1 MQSIGKDLQ
10 KAINTTIVSQNDTI
24 EVSKKDEVYLK
35 ISCEA
40 GIAQELCDYFTFI
53 VRGYT
58 FMPAYRMK
66 IWDGK
71 IRLFNIHNRVL
82 YGGLLEYVFK
92 FAKNRNYKVVPD
104 GDWWKPRRIEKN
116 ESFITDLNLPFEPR
130 DYQLDGFYH
139 ALSYK
144 KSLLLSPTASG
155 KSLIIYLIVRA
166 LNVKTL
172 IIVPTTSLVSQLY
185 ADFQEYGWD
194 SSKFCH
200 QVYAGQDKVS
210 DKKVVISTWQSIYKL
225 GRKLFE
231 PYKLVIGDEA
241 HGFKSKS
248 LTSIMTKCVNAEYRI
263 GTTGTLDGTQ
273 THKLVLEGLFGKI
286 YKVTT
291 TAKLIDRK
299 QLASFRIDI
308 IVLKYPDDV
317 CHQFRKIKY
326 ADELEFIVGH
336 EKRNKYIRNLVLSL
350 DGNTLLL
357 FRLVKKHGRILYD
370 MIKEETDVK
379 NRQTFFVYGGTET
392 EVREQIRAIA
402 EKERDAII
410 VASYGVYST
419 GINIRNLHNIVFAS
433 PSKSRIRNLQ
443 SIGRGLRLSDNN
455 QETVLYD
462 ITDDLR
468 WKNRKNYAYRHHE
481 DRMKIYDEERF
492 PYKIYNIPLKA

>member
-1 MQSIGKDLQ
+1 MQSIGNDSQ
-10 KAINTTIVSQNDTI
+10 KVI
-24 EVSKKDEVYLK
+24 EVIEVTKKDEVFLK

-40 GIAQELCDYFTFI
+40 GVAQEICDYFTFT
-53 VRGYT
+53 VPGHT

-71 IRLFNIHNRVL
+71 IRLFNIHNRLL
-82 YGGLLEYVFK
+82 YGGLLEYVFI
-92 FAKNRNYKVVPD
+92 FAEPRNYRVAPIGFD
-104 GDWWKPRRIEKN
+104 WKPRKIAKN
-116 ESFITDLNLPFEPR
+116 QAFLDDLKLPFEPR
-130 DYQLDGFYH
+130 DYQLDGFHH

-144 KSLLLSPTASG
+144 KSLLVSPTASG

-185 ADFQEYGWD
+185 SDFQEYGWD
-194 SSKFCH
+194 SAKYCH

-210 DKKVVISTWQSIYKL
+210 DKLVVISTWQSIYKL
-225 GRKLFE
+225 NKKTFE
-231 PYKLVIGDEA
+231 PYRLVIGDEA

-248 LTSIMTKCVNAEYRI
+248 LTTLMTKCVNAEYRI

-273 THKLVLEGLFGKI
+273 THKLVLEGLFGKV

-291 TAKLIDRK
+291 TKKLMDRK
-299 QLASFRIDI
+299 ELSSLNVEI
-308 IVLKYPDDV
+308 ILLKYPDV
-317 CHQFRKIKY
+317 ICEQFKQIKY
-326 ADELEFIVGH
+326 ADEIEFLVGH

-350 DGNTLLL
+350 EGNTLLL

-370 MIKEETDVK
+370 MIKEKTDDDRK
-379 NRQTFFVYGGTET
+379 TFFVFGGTET

-402 EKERDAII
+402 ETERDAII
-410 VASYGVYST
+410 VASYGVFST

-443 SIGRGLRLSDNN
+443 SIGRGLRLSD
-455 QETVLYD
+455 TTDKTTLYD
-462 ITDDLR
+462 IADDLR

-481 DRMKIYDEERF
+481 DRLKIYDEEKF
-492 PYKIYNIPLKA
+492 PYKIHNITLKV

>member
-1 MQSIGKDLQ
+1 MQSIG
-10 KAINTTIVSQNDTI
+10 NVSQKVIDTI
-24 EVSKKDEVYLK
+24 EVSKKDEVFLK
-35 ISCEA
+35 ITCEA
-40 GIAQELCDYFTFI
+40 SVAQELCDFFTFT
-53 VRGYT
+53 VPGHT

-71 IRLFNIHNRVL
+71 IRLFNIHNRLL
-82 YGGLLEYVFK
+82 YSGLLEYVFI
-92 FAKNRNYKVVPD
+92 FAEKRNYEVKPD
-104 GDWWKPRRIEKN
+104 GDWWKPRKIEKN
-116 ESFITDLNLPFEPR
+116 EEFLNNLKLPFEPR
-130 DYQLDGFYH
+130 DYQLDGFHH

-144 KSLLLSPTASG
+144 KTLLVSPTASG

-185 ADFQEYGWD
+185 SDFQEYGWD
-194 SSKFCH
+194 SAKYCH

-210 DKKVVISTWQSIYKL
+210 DKLVVISTWQSIYKL
-225 GRKLFE
+225 GKKTFE

-248 LTSIMTKCVNAEYRI
+248 LTTLMTKCVNAEYRI

-273 THKLVLEGLFGKI
+273 THKLVLEGLFGKV

-291 TAKLIDRK
+291 TKKLMDRK
-299 QLASFRIDI
+299 ELSSLNVEVIL
-308 IVLKYPDDV
+308 LKYPDVV
-317 CHQFRKIKY
+317 CEQFKQIKY
-326 ADELEFIVGH
+326 ADEIEFLVGH

-350 DGNTLLL
+350 KGNTLLL

-370 MIKEETDVK
+370 MIEEKTDESRK
-379 NRQTFFVYGGTET
+379 TFFVFGGTET

-402 EKERDAII
+402 ETERDAII
-410 VASYGVYST
+410 VASYGVFST
-419 GINIRNLHNIVFAS
+419 GINIRNLHNIVFSS

-443 SIGRGLRLSDNN
+443 SIGRGLRLSD
-455 QETVLYD
+455 TTDKTTLYD
-462 ITDDLR
+462 IADDLR

-481 DRMKIYDEERF
+481 DRLKIYDEEKF
-492 PYKIYNIPLKA
+492 PYKIHNITLKV

>member
-1 MQSIGKDLQ
+1 MQSTGKDLQ
-10 KAINTTIVSQNDTI
+10 KVIETI
-24 EVSKKDEVYLK
+24 EISKKDEVYLK
-35 ISCEA
+35 IACEA
-40 GIAQELCDYFTFI
+40 GVAQELCDYFTFQ
-53 VRGYT
+53 VPGYR

-71 IRLFNIHNRVL
+71 IRLFNIHNRLL
-82 YGGLLEYVFK
+82 YGGLLEYVFI
-92 FAKNRNYKVVPD
+92 FAEPRNYKVTPI
-104 GDWWKPRRIEKN
+104 GFEWKPRKIAKN
-116 ESFITDLNLPFEPR
+116 ESFIKNLKLPIVPR
-130 DYQLDGFYH
+130 DYQLAGFYH

-144 KSLLLSPTASG
+144 KSLLVAPTASG
-155 KSLIIYLIVRA
+155 KSLIIYMIVRA

-185 ADFQEYGWD
+185 ADFQQYGWD
-194 SSKFCH
+194 SAKYCH

-210 DKKVVISTWQSIYKL
+210 DKQVVISTWQSIYKL
-225 GRKLFE
+225 NKKLFE

-273 THKLVLEGLFGKI
+273 THKLVLEGLFGKV
-286 YKVTT
+286 YKVTS
-291 TAKLIDRK
+291 TAKLIDKK
-299 QLASFRIDI
+299 QLASFRVDI
-308 IVLKYPDDV
+308 IVLKYPDKV
-317 CHQFRKIKY
+317 CEQFTKIKY
-326 ADELEFIVGH
+326 AAELEFIVGH

-370 MIKEETDVK
+370 MIKEETDVS
-379 NRQTFFVYGGTET
+379 NRTTFFVYGGTET
-392 EVREQIRAIA
+392 DTREQIRTIA

-419 GINIRNLHNIVFAS
+419 GINIRNLHNIIFAS

-481 DRMKIYDEERF
+481 DRMKIYDEEKF
-492 PYKIYNIPLKA
+492 PYKIHNISLKV

>member
-1 MQSIGKDLQ
+1 MQSTG
-10 KAINTTIVSQNDTI
+10 NVSQKVIDTI
-24 EVSKKDEVYLK
+24 EISKKDEVYLK
-35 ISCEA
+35 VTCDP
-40 GIAQELCDYFTFI
+40 GVAQELCDYFTFT
-53 VRGYT
+53 VPGHT

-71 IRLFNIHNRVL
+71 IRLFNIHNRFL
-82 YGGLLEYVFK
+82 YSGLLEYVFI
-92 FAKNRNYKVVPD
+92 FAEKRNYKVIPD
-104 GDWWKPRRIEKN
+104 GDWWKPRKIEKN
-116 ESFITDLNLPFEPR
+116 EKFLSDLKLPFEPR
-130 DYQLDGFYH
+130 DYQLEGFHH

-144 KSLLLSPTASG
+144 KSLLVSPTASG

-194 SSKFCH
+194 SAKYCH

-210 DKKVVISTWQSIYKL
+210 DKQVVISTWQSIYKL
-225 GRKLFE
+225 QKKIFE

-273 THKLVLEGLFGKI
+273 THKLVLEGLFGKV
-286 YKVTT
+286 YKVTS

-299 QLASFRIDI
+299 QLAPFRVDI
-308 IVLKYPDDV
+308 IILKYPDV
-317 CHQFRKIKY
+317 ICEQFRKIKY

-350 DGNTLLL
+350 EGNTLLL

-370 MIKEETDVK
+370 MIEEKTDDDRK
-379 NRQTFFVYGGTET
+379 TFFVFGGTET

-402 EKERDAII
+402 ETERDAII
-410 VASYGVYST
+410 VASYGVFST

-462 ITDDLR
+462 IADDLR

-481 DRMKIYDEERF
+481 DRMKIYDDEKF
-492 PYKIYNIPLKA
+492 PYKIYNISLKA

>member
-1 MQSIGKDLQ
+1 MQSIGNDSQ
-10 KAINTTIVSQNDTI
+10 KVI
-24 EVSKKDEVYLK
+24 EVIEVTKKDEVFLK

-40 GIAQELCDYFTFI
+40 GVAQEICDYFTFT
-53 VRGYT
+53 VPGHT

-71 IRLFNIHNRVL
+71 IRLFNIHNRLL
-82 YGGLLEYVFK
+82 YGGLLEYVFI
-92 FAKNRNYKVVPD
+92 FAEPRNYRVAPIGFD
-104 GDWWKPRRIEKN
+104 WKPRKIAKN
-116 ESFITDLNLPFEPR
+116 QAFLDDLKLPFEPR
-130 DYQLDGFYH
+130 DYQLDGFHH

-144 KSLLLSPTASG
+144 KSLLVSPTASG

-185 ADFQEYGWD
+185 SDFQEYGWD
-194 SSKFCH
+194 SAKYCH

-210 DKKVVISTWQSIYKL
+210 DKLVVISTWQSIYKL
-225 GRKLFE
+225 NKKTFE
-231 PYKLVIGDEA
+231 PYRLVIGDEA

-248 LTSIMTKCVNAEYRI
+248 LTTLMTKCVNAEYRI

-273 THKLVLEGLFGKI
+273 THKLVLEGLFGKV

-291 TAKLIDRK
+291 TKKLMDRK
-299 QLASFRIDI
+299 ELSSLNVEVIL
-308 IVLKYPDDV
+308 LKYPDVV
-317 CHQFRKIKY
+317 CEQFKQIKY
-326 ADELEFIVGH
+326 ADEIEFLVGH

-350 DGNTLLL
+350 KGNTLLL

-370 MIKEETDVK
+370 MIEEKTDD
-379 NRQTFFVYGGTET
+379 NRKTFFVFGGTET
-392 EVREQIRAIA
+392 ETREQIRAIA
-402 EKERDAII
+402 ETERDAII
-410 VASYGVYST
+410 VASYGVFST

-443 SIGRGLRLSDNN
+443 SIGRGLRLSD
-455 QETVLYD
+455 TTDKTTLYD
-462 ITDDLR
+462 IADDLR

-481 DRMKIYDEERF
+481 DRLKIYDEEKF
-492 PYKIYNIPLKA
+492 PYKIHNITVKV

>member
-1 MQSIGKDLQ
+1 MQSIGNDSQ
-10 KAINTTIVSQNDTI
+10 KVIETI
-24 EVSKKDEVYLK
+24 EITKKDEVYLK
-35 ISCEA
+35 INCEA
-40 GIAQELCDYFTFI
+40 GVAQEICDYFTFS
-53 VRGYT
+53 VPGYT

-92 FAKNRNYKVVPD
+92 FAENRHYEVVPD
-104 GDWWKPRRIEKN
+104 GDWWKPIKIEENKN
-116 ESFITDLNLPFEPR
+116 FIDNLKLPFEPR
-130 DYQLDGFYH
+130 DYQLNAFHH

-144 KSLLLSPTASG
+144 KTLLVSPTASG

-194 SSKFCH
+194 SAKYCH

-248 LTSIMTKCVNAEYRI
+248 LTAIMTKCVNAEYRI

-291 TAKLIDRK
+291 TKKLIDRK
-299 QLASFRIDI
+299 QLASFRIAI
-308 IVLKYPDDV
+308 IVLKYPDEV
-317 CHQFRKIKY
+317 CEQFRKIKY
-326 ADELEFIVGH
+326 VDELEFIVGH

-357 FRLVKKHGRILYD
+357 FRLVKKHGRILYN
-370 MIKEETDVK
+370 MIKEEADV
-379 NRQTFFVYGGTET
+379 NRKTFFVYGGTET
-392 EVREQIRAIA
+392 DTREQIRAIA
-402 EKERDAII
+402 ETEQDAII
-410 VASYGVYST
+410 VASYGEYST
-419 GINIRNLHNIVFAS
+419 GINIRNLHNIIFAS

-462 ITDDLR
+462 ITDDMR

>member
-1 MQSIGKDLQ
+1 MQSTG
-10 KAINTTIVSQNDTI
+10 NVSQKVIDTI
-24 EVSKKDEVYLK
+24 EISKKDEVYLK
-35 ISCEA
+35 VTCEA
-40 GIAQELCDYFTFI
+40 GVAQELCDYFTFT
-53 VRGYT
+53 VPGHT
-58 FMPAYRMK
+58 FMPAYRMR

-71 IRLFNIHNRVL
+71 IRLFNIHNRLL
-82 YGGLLEYVFK
+82 YSGLLEYVFI
-92 FAKNRNYKVVPD
+92 FAEKRNYEVKPD
-104 GDWWKPRRIEKN
+104 GDWWKPRKIEKN
-116 ESFITDLNLPFEPR
+116 EKFLESLKLPFEPR
-130 DYQLDGFYH
+130 DYQLEGFHH

-144 KSLLLSPTASG
+144 KSLLVSPTASG

-185 ADFQEYGWD
+185 SDFQEYGWD
-194 SSKFCH
+194 SAKYCH

-210 DKKVVISTWQSIYKL
+210 DKQVVISTWQSIYKL
-225 GRKLFE
+225 HKKTFE

-273 THKLVLEGLFGKI
+273 THKLVLEGLFGKV
-286 YKVTT
+286 YKVTS

-299 QLASFRIDI
+299 QLAPFRVEIV
-308 IVLKYPDDV
+308 VLKYPDV
-317 CHQFRKIKY
+317 ICEQFRKIKY

-350 DGNTLLL
+350 EGNTLLL

-370 MIKEETDVK
+370 MIKEKTDDDRK
-379 NRQTFFVYGGTET
+379 TFFVFGGTET

-402 EKERDAII
+402 ETERDAII
-410 VASYGVYST
+410 VASYGVFST
-419 GINIRNLHNIVFAS
+419 GINIRNLHNIVFSS

-462 ITDDLR
+462 IADDLR

-481 DRMKIYDEERF
+481 DRMKIYDEEKF
-492 PYKIYNIPLKA
+492 PYKIYNITLKV

>member
-1 MQSIGKDLQ
+1 MQSTGKDLQ
-10 KAINTTIVSQNDTI
+10 RVIETI
-24 EVSKKDEVYLK
+24 EISKKDEVYLK
-35 ISCEA
+35 VACEA
-40 GIAQELCDYFTFI
+40 SVAQELCDYFTFQ
-53 VRGYT
+53 VPGYR

-66 IWDGK
+66 IWDGN

-82 YGGLLEYVFK
+82 YSGLLEYVFI
-92 FAKNRNYKVVPD
+92 FAEKRNYEVIPD
-104 GDWWKPRRIEKN
+104 GDWWKPRKIEKN
-116 ESFITDLNLPFEPR
+116 ESFIKNLKLPIVPR
-130 DYQLDGFYH
+130 DYQLAGFYH

-144 KSLLLSPTASG
+144 KSLLVAPTASG

-185 ADFQEYGWD
+185 ADFQQYGWD
-194 SSKFCH
+194 SAKYCH

-210 DKKVVISTWQSIYKL
+210 DKQVVISTWQSIYKL
-225 GRKLFE
+225 QKKIFE

-273 THKLVLEGLFGKI
+273 THKLVLEGLFGKV
-286 YKVTT
+286 YKVTS

-299 QLASFRIDI
+299 QLASFRVDI
-308 IVLKYPDDV
+308 IVLKYPDKV
-317 CHQFRKIKY
+317 CEQFTKIKY
-326 ADELEFIVGH
+326 AAELEFIVGH

-357 FRLVKKHGRILYD
+357 FRLVKKHGRILYE
-370 MIKEETDVK
+370 MIKEKIDD
-379 NRQTFFVYGGTET
+379 NRKTFFVYGGTET
-392 EVREQIRAIA
+392 DTREQIRTIA
-402 EKERDAII
+402 ESESDAII
-410 VASYGVYST
+410 VASYGVFST
-419 GINIRNLHNIVFAS
+419 GINIRNLHNIIFAS

-481 DRMKIYDEERF
+481 DRMKIYDEEKF
-492 PYKIYNIPLKA
+492 PYKIYNISLKV

>member
-1 MQSIGKDLQ
+1 MQSTG
-10 KAINTTIVSQNDTI
+10 NVSQKVIDTI
-24 EVSKKDEVYLK
+24 EISKKDEVYLK
-35 ISCEA
+35 VTCEA
-40 GIAQELCDYFTFI
+40 GVAQELCDYFTFT
-53 VRGYT
+53 VPGHT
-58 FMPAYRMK
+58 FMPAYRMR

-71 IRLFNIHNRVL
+71 IRLFNIHNRLL
-82 YGGLLEYVFK
+82 YSGLLEYVFI
-92 FAKNRNYKVVPD
+92 FAEKRNYEVKPD
-104 GDWWKPRRIEKN
+104 GDWWKPRKIEKN
-116 ESFITDLNLPFEPR
+116 EKFLESLKLPFEPR
-130 DYQLDGFYH
+130 DYQLEGFHH

-144 KSLLLSPTASG
+144 KSLLVSPTASG

-185 ADFQEYGWD
+185 SDFQEYGWD
-194 SSKFCH
+194 SAKYCH

-210 DKKVVISTWQSIYKL
+210 DKQVVISTWQSIYKL
-225 GRKLFE
+225 HKKTFE

-273 THKLVLEGLFGKI
+273 THKLVLEGLFGKV
-286 YKVTT
+286 YKVTS

-299 QLASFRIDI
+299 QLAPFRVEIV
-308 IVLKYPDDV
+308 VLKYPDV
-317 CHQFRKIKY
+317 ICEQFRKIKY

-350 DGNTLLL
+350 EGNTLLL

-370 MIKEETDVK
+370 MIKEKTDD
-379 NRQTFFVYGGTET
+379 NRKTFFVFGGTET
-392 EVREQIRAIA
+392 ETREQIRAIA
-402 EKERDAII
+402 ETERDAII
-410 VASYGVYST
+410 VASYGVFST

-443 SIGRGLRLSDNN
+443 SIGRGLRLSD
-455 QETVLYD
+455 TTDKTTLYD
-462 ITDDLR
+462 IADDLR

-481 DRMKIYDEERF
+481 DRLKIYDEEKF
-492 PYKIYNIPLKA
+492 PYKIHKILLKVN

>member
-1 MQSIGKDLQ
+1 MQSIGNVSQ
-10 KAINTTIVSQNDTI
+10 KATDTI
-24 EVSKKDEVYLK
+24 EISKKDEVYLK
-35 ISCEA
+35 VTCEP
-40 GIAQELCDYFTFI
+40 GVAQEICDYFTFT
-53 VRGYT
+53 VPGHT

-71 IRLFNIHNRVL
+71 IRLFNIHNRLL
-82 YGGLLEYVFK
+82 YSGLLEYVFI
-92 FAKNRNYKVVPD
+92 FAEKRNYQVIPD
-104 GDWWKPRRIEKN
+104 GDWWKPLKIEKN
-116 ESFITDLNLPFEPR
+116 EKFLSSLKLPFEPR
-130 DYQLDGFYH
+130 DYQLEGFHH

-144 KSLLLSPTASG
+144 KSLLVSPTASG

-194 SSKFCH
+194 SAKYCH

-210 DKKVVISTWQSIYKL
+210 DKLVVISTWQSIYKL
-225 GRKLFE
+225 QKKIFE

-273 THKLVLEGLFGKI
+273 THKLVLEGLFGKV

-291 TAKLIDRK
+291 TKKLIDQK

-308 IVLKYPDDV
+308 VVLKYSEEL
-317 CHQFRKIKY
+317 CQQFTKIKY

-350 DGNTLLL
+350 EGNTLLL

-370 MIKEETDVK
+370 MIKEKTDD
-379 NRQTFFVYGGTET
+379 NRKTFFVFGGTET
-392 EVREQIRAIA
+392 ETREQIRAIA
-402 EKERDAII
+402 ETERDAII
-410 VASYGVYST
+410 VASYGVFST
-419 GINIRNLHNIVFAS
+419 GINIRNLHNIIFAS

-462 ITDDLR
+462 IADDLR

-481 DRMKIYDEERF
+481 DRMKIYDEEKF
-492 PYKIYNIPLKA
+492 PYKIYNISLKA

>member
-1 MQSIGKDLQ
+1 MQSIG
-10 KAINTTIVSQNDTI
+10 NVSQKVIDTI
-24 EVSKKDEVYLK
+24 EVSKKDEVFLK
-35 ISCEA
+35 ITCEA
-40 GIAQELCDYFTFI
+40 SVAQELCDFFTFT
-53 VRGYT
+53 VPGHT

-71 IRLFNIHNRVL
+71 IRLFNIHNRLL
-82 YGGLLEYVFK
+82 YSGLLEYVFI
-92 FAKNRNYKVVPD
+92 FAEKRNYEVKPD
-104 GDWWKPRRIEKN
+104 GDWWKPRKIEKN
-116 ESFITDLNLPFEPR
+116 EKFFEDLKLPFEPR
-130 DYQLDGFYH
+130 DYQIEGFHH

-144 KSLLLSPTASG
+144 KSLLVSPTASG

-166 LNVKTL
+166 LNTKTL

-194 SSKFCH
+194 SAKYCH

-210 DKKVVISTWQSIYKL
+210 DKQVIISTWQSIYKL
-225 GRKLFE
+225 HKKTFE

-273 THKLVLEGLFGKI
+273 THKLVLEGLFGKV
-286 YKVTT
+286 YKVTS

-299 QLASFRIDI
+299 QLAPFRVEI
-308 IVLKYPDDV
+308 IVLKYPDVV
-317 CHQFRKIKY
+317 CEQFKQIKY
-326 ADELEFIVGH
+326 ADELEFLVGH

-350 DGNTLLL
+350 EGNTLLL

-370 MIKEETDVK
+370 MIEEKTDDDRK
-379 NRQTFFVYGGTET
+379 TFFVFGGTET

-402 EKERDAII
+402 ETERDAII
-410 VASYGVYST
+410 VASYGVFST

-443 SIGRGLRLSDNN
+443 SIGRGLRLSD
-455 QETVLYD
+455 TTDKTTLYD
-462 ITDDLR
+462 IADDLR

-481 DRMKIYDEERF
+481 DRLKIYDEEKF
-492 PYKIYNIPLKA
+492 PYKIHNITLKV

>member
-1 MQSIGKDLQ
+1 MQSIG
-10 KAINTTIVSQNDTI
+10 NVSQKVIETI
-24 EVSKKDEVYLK
+24 EITKKDEVYLK

-40 GIAQELCDYFTFI
+40 SVAQEICDYFTFI
-53 VRGYT
+53 VPGHT

-71 IRLFNIHNRVL
+71 IRLFNVHNRLL
-82 YGGLLEYVFK
+82 YSGLLEYIFI
-92 FAKNRNYKVVPD
+92 FAEPRNYQVCPIGFD
-104 GDWWKPRRIEKN
+104 WKPRKIVKN
-116 ESFITDLNLPFEPR
+116 EEFLSSLKLPFEPR
-130 DYQLDGFYH
+130 DYQLDGFHH

-144 KSLLLSPTASG
+144 KCLLISPTASG
-155 KSLIIYLIVRA
+155 KSLIIYLLVRA

-185 ADFQEYGWD
+185 SDFQEYGWD
-194 SSKFCH
+194 SGKFCH

-225 GRKLFE
+225 NKKLFE

-248 LTSIMTKCVNAEYRI
+248 LTSIMTKCVNAEYRV
-263 GTTGTLDGTQ
+263 GTTGTLDGSQ
-273 THKLVLEGLFGKI
+273 THKLVLEGLFGKV

-291 TAKLIDRK
+291 TKKLIDSK
-299 QLASFRIDI
+299 QLASLRVEI
-308 IVLKYPDDV
+308 IVLKYPDVV
-317 CHQFRKIKY
+317 CEQFTKIKY

-336 EKRNKYIRNLVLSL
+336 EKRNKYIKNLVLSL

-370 MIKEETDVK
+370 MIKEEADD
-379 NRQTFFVYGGTET
+379 NRKTFFIYGGTEPN
-392 EVREQIRAIA
+392 
-402 EKERDAII
+402 AII

-419 GINIRNLHNIVFAS
+419 GINIRNLHNIIFAS

-443 SIGRGLRLSDNN
+443 SIGRGLRISDNN

-462 ITDDLR
+462 IADDLR

-481 DRMKIYDEERF
+481 DRMKIYDEEKF
-492 PYKIYNIPLKA
+492 PYKIHNIPLKA

>member
-1 MQSIGKDLQ
+1 MQSIG
-10 KAINTTIVSQNDTI
+10 NVSQKVIDTI
-24 EVSKKDEVYLK
+24 EVSKKDEVFLK
-35 ISCEA
+35 ITCEA
-40 GIAQELCDYFTFI
+40 SVAQELCDFFTFT
-53 VRGYT
+53 VPGHT

-71 IRLFNIHNRVL
+71 IRLFNIHNRLL
-82 YGGLLEYVFK
+82 YSGLLEYVFI
-92 FAKNRNYKVVPD
+92 FAEKRNYEVKPD
-104 GDWWKPRRIEKN
+104 GDWWKPRKIEKN
-116 ESFITDLNLPFEPR
+116 EEFLNNLKLPFEPR
-130 DYQLDGFYH
+130 DYQLDGFHH

-144 KSLLLSPTASG
+144 KTLLVSPTASG

-185 ADFQEYGWD
+185 SDFQEYGWD
-194 SSKFCH
+194 SAKYCH

-210 DKKVVISTWQSIYKL
+210 DKLVVISTWQSIYKL
-225 GRKLFE
+225 GKKTFE

-248 LTSIMTKCVNAEYRI
+248 LTTLMTKCVNAEYRI

-273 THKLVLEGLFGKI
+273 THKLVLEGLFGKV

-291 TAKLIDRK
+291 TKKLMDRK
-299 QLASFRIDI
+299 ELSSLNVEVIL
-308 IVLKYPDDV
+308 LKYPDVV
-317 CHQFRKIKY
+317 CEQFKQIKY
-326 ADELEFIVGH
+326 ADEIEFLVGH

-350 DGNTLLL
+350 KGNTLLL

-370 MIKEETDVK
+370 MIEEKTDESRK
-379 NRQTFFVYGGTET
+379 TFFVFGGTET

-402 EKERDAII
+402 ETERDAII
-410 VASYGVYST
+410 VASYGVFST

-443 SIGRGLRLSDNN
+443 SIGRGLRLSD
-455 QETVLYD
+455 TTDKTTLYD
-462 ITDDLR
+462 IADDLR

-481 DRMKIYDEERF
+481 DRLKIYDEEKF
-492 PYKIYNIPLKA
+492 PYKIHNITLKV

>member
-1 MQSIGKDLQ
+1 MQSIG
-10 KAINTTIVSQNDTI
+10 NVSQKVIDTI
-24 EVSKKDEVYLK
+24 EVSKKDEVFLK
-35 ISCEA
+35 ITCEA
-40 GIAQELCDYFTFI
+40 SVAQELCDFFTFT
-53 VRGYT
+53 VPGHT

-71 IRLFNIHNRVL
+71 IRLFNIHNRLL
-82 YGGLLEYVFK
+82 YSGLLEYVFI
-92 FAKNRNYKVVPD
+92 FAEKRNYEVKPD
-104 GDWWKPRRIEKN
+104 GDWWKPRKIEKN
-116 ESFITDLNLPFEPR
+116 EKFLESLKLPFEPR
-130 DYQLDGFYH
+130 DYQLEGFHH

-144 KSLLLSPTASG
+144 KSLLVSPTASG

-185 ADFQEYGWD
+185 SDFQEYGWD
-194 SSKFCH
+194 SAKYCH

-210 DKKVVISTWQSIYKL
+210 DKQVVISTWQSIYKL
-225 GRKLFE
+225 HKKTFE

-273 THKLVLEGLFGKI
+273 THKLVLEGLFGKV
-286 YKVTT
+286 YKVTS

-299 QLASFRIDI
+299 QLAPFRVEIV
-308 IVLKYPDDV
+308 VLKYPDV
-317 CHQFRKIKY
+317 ICEQFRKIKY

-350 DGNTLLL
+350 EGNTLLL

-370 MIKEETDVK
+370 MIKEKTND
-379 NRQTFFVYGGTET
+379 NRKTFFVFGGTET
-392 EVREQIRAIA
+392 ETREQIRAIA
-402 EKERDAII
+402 ETERDAII
-410 VASYGVYST
+410 VASYGVFST
-419 GINIRNLHNIVFAS
+419 GINIRNLHNIVFSS

-462 ITDDLR
+462 IADDLR

-481 DRMKIYDEERF
+481 DRMKIYDEEKF
-492 PYKIYNIPLKA
+492 PYKIYNISLKA

>member
-1 MQSIGKDLQ
+1 MQSIG
-10 KAINTTIVSQNDTI
+10 NVSQKVIDTI
-24 EVSKKDEVYLK
+24 EISKKDEVYLK
-35 ISCEA
+35 VTCEA
-40 GIAQELCDYFTFI
+40 GVAQELCDYFTFT
-53 VRGYT
+53 VPGHT

-71 IRLFNIHNRVL
+71 IRLFNIHNRLL
-82 YGGLLEYVFK
+82 YSGLLEYVFI
-92 FAKNRNYKVVPD
+92 FAEKRNYKVIPD
-104 GDWWKPRRIEKN
+104 GDWWKPRKIEKN
-116 ESFITDLNLPFEPR
+116 EKFFEDLKLPFEPR
-130 DYQLDGFYH
+130 DYQIEGFHH

-144 KSLLLSPTASG
+144 KSLLVSPTASG

-166 LNVKTL
+166 LNTKTL

-194 SSKFCH
+194 SAKYCH

-210 DKKVVISTWQSIYKL
+210 DKQVVISTWQSIYKL
-225 GRKLFE
+225 HKKTFE

-273 THKLVLEGLFGKI
+273 THKLVLEGLFGKV
-286 YKVTT
+286 YKVTS
-291 TAKLIDRK
+291 TAKLINRK
-299 QLASFRIDI
+299 QLAPFRVEIV
-308 IVLKYPDDV
+308 VLKYPDV
-317 CHQFRKIKY
+317 ICEQFRKIKY
-326 ADELEFIVGH
+326 ADELEFLVGH

-350 DGNTLLL
+350 EGNTLLL

-370 MIKEETDVK
+370 MIEEKTDDDRK
-379 NRQTFFVYGGTET
+379 TFFVFGGTET

-402 EKERDAII
+402 ETERDAII
-410 VASYGVYST
+410 VASYGVFST

-443 SIGRGLRLSDNN
+443 SIGRGLRLSENKE
-455 QETVLYD
+455 QTVLYD
-462 ITDDLR
+462 IADDLR
-468 WKNRKNYAYRHHE
+468 SGARKNFAYQHFEERV
-481 DRMKIYDEERF
+481 KIYEEESF
-492 PYKIYNIPLKA
+492 PYKIIKLDL

>member
-1 MQSIGKDLQ
+1 MQSIGNDSQ
-10 KAINTTIVSQNDTI
+10 KVIETI
-24 EVSKKDEVYLK
+24 EITKKDEVYLK
-35 ISCEA
+35 ISCED
-40 GIAQELCDYFTFI
+40 GVAQEICDYFTF
-53 VRGYT
+53 VVPGHT
-58 FMPAYRMK
+58 FMPAFRMK

-71 IRLFNIHNRVL
+71 IRLFNIHNRLL
-82 YGGLLEYVFK
+82 YSGLLEYVFI
-92 FAKNRNYKVVPD
+92 FAEPRNYKVAPIGFD
-104 GDWWKPRRIEKN
+104 WKPKKIAKN
-116 ESFITDLNLPFEPR
+116 EAFLSSLNLPFEPR
-130 DYQLDGFYH
+130 DYQLEGFHH

-144 KSLLLSPTASG
+144 KCLLVSPTASG

-185 ADFQEYGWD
+185 SDFQEYGWD
-194 SSKFCH
+194 SAKNCH

-210 DKKVVISTWQSIYKL
+210 DKQVVISTWQSIYKL
-225 GRKLFE
+225 NKKLFE
-231 PYKLVIGDEA
+231 SYKLVIGDEA

-248 LTSIMTKCVNAEYRI
+248 LTSIMTKCVNAEYRV

-273 THKLVLEGLFGKI
+273 THKLVLEGLFGKV

-291 TAKLIDRK
+291 TKKLIDSK
-299 QLASFRIDI
+299 QLASFRVEI
-308 IVLKYPDDV
+308 IVLKYPDV
-317 CHQFRKIKY
+317 ICEQFRKIKY

-336 EKRNKYIRNLVLSL
+336 EKRNKYIRNLVVSL

-357 FRLVKKHGRILYD
+357 FRLVKKHGRILYE
-370 MIKEETDVK
+370 MIKEKADD
-379 NRQTFFVYGGTET
+379 NRKTFFVYGGTET
-392 EVREQIRAIA
+392 DTREQIRAIA
-402 EKERDAII
+402 ETEQDAII
-410 VASYGVYST
+410 VASYGVFST
-419 GINIRNLHNIVFAS
+419 GINIRNLHNIIFAS

-481 DRMKIYDEERF
+481 ERMKIYDEEKF
-492 PYKIYNIPLKA
+492 PYKIHNIPLKA

>member
-1 MQSIGKDLQ
+1 MQSIGNVSQ
-10 KAINTTIVSQNDTI
+10 KAIETI
-24 EVSKKDEVYLK
+24 EISKKDEVFLK

-40 GIAQELCDYFTFI
+40 GIAQELCDYFTFT
-53 VRGYT
+53 VPGHT

-71 IRLFNIHNRVL
+71 IRLFNIHNRLL
-82 YGGLLEYVFK
+82 YSGLLEYVFI
-92 FAKNRNYKVVPD
+92 FAEKRDYEVKPD
-104 GDWWKPRRIEKN
+104 GDWWKPRKIEKN
-116 ESFITDLNLPFEPR
+116 EKFLENLKLPFEPR
-130 DYQLDGFYH
+130 DYQLEGFHH

-144 KSLLLSPTASG
+144 KSLLVSPTASG

-194 SSKFCH
+194 SAKYCH

-210 DKKVVISTWQSIYKL
+210 DKQVVISTWQSIYKL
-225 GRKLFE
+225 GKKIFE
-231 PYKLVIGDEA
+231 PYKLVVGDEA

-273 THKLVLEGLFGKI
+273 THKLVLEGLFGKV
-286 YKVTT
+286 YKVTS

-299 QLASFRIDI
+299 QLAPFRVDI
-308 IVLKYPDDV
+308 IILKYPDV
-317 CHQFRKIKY
+317 ICEQFRKIKY

-350 DGNTLLL
+350 KGNTLLL

-370 MIKEETDVK
+370 MIKEKTND
-379 NRQTFFVYGGTET
+379 NRKTFFVFGGTET
-392 EVREQIRAIA
+392 ETREQIRAIA
-402 EKERDAII
+402 ETERDAII
-410 VASYGVYST
+410 VASYGVFST

-462 ITDDLR
+462 IADDLR

-481 DRMKIYDEERF
+481 DRMKIYDEEKF
-492 PYKIYNIPLKA
+492 PYKIYNITLKA

>member
-1 MQSIGKDLQ
+1 MQSIG
-10 KAINTTIVSQNDTI
+10 NVSQKVIDTI
-24 EVSKKDEVYLK
+24 EVSKKDEVFLK
-35 ISCEA
+35 ITCEA
-40 GIAQELCDYFTFI
+40 SVAQELCDFFTFT
-53 VRGYT
+53 VPGHT

-71 IRLFNIHNRVL
+71 IRLFNIHNRLL
-82 YGGLLEYVFK
+82 YSGLLEYVFI
-92 FAKNRNYKVVPD
+92 FAEKRNYEVKPD
-104 GDWWKPRRIEKN
+104 GDWWKPRKIEKN
-116 ESFITDLNLPFEPR
+116 EEFLNNLKLPFEPR
-130 DYQLDGFYH
+130 DYQLDGFHH

-144 KSLLLSPTASG
+144 KTLLVSPTASG

-185 ADFQEYGWD
+185 SDFQEYGWD
-194 SSKFCH
+194 SAKYCH

-210 DKKVVISTWQSIYKL
+210 DKLVVISTWQSIYKL
-225 GRKLFE
+225 GKKTFE

-248 LTSIMTKCVNAEYRI
+248 LTTLMTKCVNAEYRI

-273 THKLVLEGLFGKI
+273 THKLVLEGLFGKV

-291 TAKLIDRK
+291 TKKLMDRK
-299 QLASFRIDI
+299 ELSSLNVEVIL
-308 IVLKYPDDV
+308 LKYPDVV
-317 CHQFRKIKY
+317 CEQFKQIKY
-326 ADELEFIVGH
+326 ADEIEFLVGH

-350 DGNTLLL
+350 EGNTLLL

-370 MIKEETDVK
+370 MIKEKTDDDRK
-379 NRQTFFVYGGTET
+379 TFFVFGGTET

-402 EKERDAII
+402 ETERDAII
-410 VASYGVYST
+410 VASYGVFST
-419 GINIRNLHNIVFAS
+419 GINIRNLHNIVFSS

-443 SIGRGLRLSDNN
+443 SIGRGLRLSD
-455 QETVLYD
+455 TTDKTTLYD
-462 ITDDLR
+462 IADDLR

-481 DRMKIYDEERF
+481 DRLKIYDEEKF
-492 PYKIYNIPLKA
+492 PYKIHNITLKV

>member
-1 MQSIGKDLQ
+1 MQSIG
-10 KAINTTIVSQNDTI
+10 NVSQKVIDTI
-24 EVSKKDEVYLK
+24 EISKKDEVYLK
-35 ISCEA
+35 IACEA
-40 GIAQELCDYFTFI
+40 GVAQELCDYFTFT
-53 VRGYT
+53 VPGHT

-71 IRLFNIHNRVL
+71 IRLFNIHNRLL
-82 YGGLLEYVFK
+82 YSGLLEYVFI
-92 FAKNRNYKVVPD
+92 FAEKRNYEVKPD
-104 GDWWKPRRIEKN
+104 GDWWKPRKIEKN
-116 ESFITDLNLPFEPR
+116 EKFFEDLKLPFEPR
-130 DYQLDGFYH
+130 DYQIEAFHH

-144 KSLLLSPTASG
+144 KSLLVSPTASG

-166 LNVKTL
+166 LNTKTL

-194 SSKFCH
+194 SAKYCH

-210 DKKVVISTWQSIYKL
+210 DKQVVISTWQSIYKL
-225 GRKLFE
+225 NKKTFE
-231 PYKLVIGDEA
+231 PYRLVIGDEA

-273 THKLVLEGLFGKI
+273 THKLVLEGLFGKV
-286 YKVTT
+286 YKVTS

-299 QLASFRIDI
+299 QLAPFRVEI
-308 IVLKYPDDV
+308 IVLKYPDVV
-317 CHQFRKIKY
+317 CEQFKQIKY
-326 ADELEFIVGH
+326 ADELEFLVGH

-350 DGNTLLL
+350 EGNTLLL

-370 MIKEETDVK
+370 MIEEKTDDDRK
-379 NRQTFFVYGGTET
+379 TFFVFGGTET

-402 EKERDAII
+402 ETERDAII
-410 VASYGVYST
+410 VASYGVFST
-419 GINIRNLHNIVFAS
+419 GINIRNLHNIVFSS

-462 ITDDLR
+462 IADDLR

-481 DRMKIYDEERF
+481 DRIKIYDEEKF
-492 PYKIYNIPLKA
+492 PYKIHNIPLKV

>member
-1 MQSIGKDLQ
+1 MQSIG
-10 KAINTTIVSQNDTI
+10 NVSQKVIQTI
-24 EVSKKDEVYLK
+24 EISKKDEVYLK
-35 ISCEA
+35 VTCEA
-40 GIAQELCDYFTFI
+40 GVAQELCDYFTFT
-53 VRGYT
+53 VPGHT
-58 FMPAYRMK
+58 FMPAYRMR

-71 IRLFNIHNRVL
+71 IRLFNIHNRLL
-82 YGGLLEYVFK
+82 YSGLLEYVFI
-92 FAKNRNYKVVPD
+92 FAEKRNYEVKPD
-104 GDWWKPRRIEKN
+104 GDWWKPRKIEKN
-116 ESFITDLNLPFEPR
+116 EKFLESLKLPFEPR
-130 DYQLDGFYH
+130 DYQLEGFHH

-144 KSLLLSPTASG
+144 KSLLVSPTASG

-194 SSKFCH
+194 SAKYCH

-210 DKKVVISTWQSIYKL
+210 DKQVVISTWQSIYKL
-225 GRKLFE
+225 GKKIFE
-231 PYKLVIGDEA
+231 PYKLVVGDEA

-273 THKLVLEGLFGKI
+273 THKLVLEGLFGKV
-286 YKVTT
+286 YKVTS

-299 QLASFRIDI
+299 QLAPFRVDI
-308 IVLKYPDDV
+308 IILKYPDV
-317 CHQFRKIKY
+317 ICEQFRKIKY

-350 DGNTLLL
+350 KGNTLLL

-370 MIKEETDVK
+370 MIKEKTND
-379 NRQTFFVYGGTET
+379 NRKTFFVFGGTET
-392 EVREQIRAIA
+392 ETREQIRAIA
-402 EKERDAII
+402 ETEQDAII
-410 VASYGVYST
+410 VASYGVFST
-419 GINIRNLHNIVFAS
+419 GINIRNLHNIVFSS

-462 ITDDLR
+462 IADDLR
-468 WKNRKNYAYRHHE
+468 WKNRKNYAFRHHE
-481 DRMKIYDEERF
+481 DRMKIYDEEKF
-492 PYKIYNIPLKA
+492 PYKIYNITLKA

>member
-1 MQSIGKDLQ
+1 MQSIGNVSQ
-10 KAINTTIVSQNDTI
+10 KAIETI
-24 EVSKKDEVYLK
+24 EISKKDEVFLK

-40 GIAQELCDYFTFI
+40 GIAQELCDYFTFT
-53 VRGYT
+53 VPGHT

-71 IRLFNIHNRVL
+71 IRLFNIHNRLL
-82 YGGLLEYVFK
+82 YSGLLEYVFI
-92 FAKNRNYKVVPD
+92 FAEKRDYEVKPD
-104 GDWWKPRRIEKN
+104 GDWWKPRKIEKN
-116 ESFITDLNLPFEPR
+116 EKFLENLKLPFEPR
-130 DYQLDGFYH
+130 DYQLEGFHH

-144 KSLLLSPTASG
+144 KSLLVSPTASG

-194 SSKFCH
+194 SAKYCH

-210 DKKVVISTWQSIYKL
+210 DKQVVISTWQSIYKL
-225 GRKLFE
+225 GKKIFE
-231 PYKLVIGDEA
+231 PYKLVVGDEA

-273 THKLVLEGLFGKI
+273 THKLVLEGLFGKV
-286 YKVTT
+286 YKVTS

-299 QLASFRIDI
+299 QLAPFRVDI
-308 IVLKYPDDV
+308 IILKYPDV
-317 CHQFRKIKY
+317 ICEQFRKIKY

-350 DGNTLLL
+350 KGNTLLL

-370 MIKEETDVK
+370 MIKEKTND
-379 NRQTFFVYGGTET
+379 NRKTFFVFGGTET
-392 EVREQIRAIA
+392 ETREQIRAIA
-402 EKERDAII
+402 ETEQDAII
-410 VASYGVYST
+410 VASYGVFST

-462 ITDDLR
+462 IADDLR
-468 WKNRKNYAYRHHE
+468 WKNRKNYAFRHHE
-481 DRMKIYDEERF
+481 DRMKIYDEEKF
-492 PYKIYNIPLKA
+492 PYKIYNITLKA

>member
-1 MQSIGKDLQ
+1 MQSTGNVSQ
-10 KAINTTIVSQNDTI
+10 KATDTI
-24 EVSKKDEVYLK
+24 EISKKDEVYLK
-35 ISCEA
+35 VTCEP
-40 GIAQELCDYFTFI
+40 GVAQELCDYFTFT
-53 VRGYT
+53 VPGHT

-71 IRLFNIHNRVL
+71 IRLFNIHNRLL
-82 YGGLLEYVFK
+82 YSGLLEYVFI
-92 FAKNRNYKVVPD
+92 FAEKRNYQVIPD
-104 GDWWKPRRIEKN
+104 GDWWKPLKIEKN
-116 ESFITDLNLPFEPR
+116 EKFLSSLKLPFEPR
-130 DYQLDGFYH
+130 DYQLEGFHH

-144 KSLLLSPTASG
+144 KSLLVSPTASG

-194 SSKFCH
+194 SAKYCH

-210 DKKVVISTWQSIYKL
+210 DKLVVISTWQSIYKL
-225 GRKLFE
+225 QKKIFE

-248 LTSIMTKCVNAEYRI
+248 LTSIMTKCVNAEYRV

-273 THKLVLEGLFGKI
+273 THKLVLEGLFGKV

-291 TAKLIDRK
+291 TKKLIDQK

-308 IVLKYPDDV
+308 VVLKYSEEL
-317 CHQFRKIKY
+317 CQQFTKIKY

-350 DGNTLLL
+350 EGNTLLL

-370 MIKEETDVK
+370 MIKEKTDD
-379 NRQTFFVYGGTET
+379 NRKTFFVFGGTET
-392 EVREQIRAIA
+392 ETREQIRAIA
-402 EKERDAII
+402 ETERDAII
-410 VASYGVYST
+410 VASYGVFST
-419 GINIRNLHNIVFAS
+419 GINIRNLHNIIFAS

-462 ITDDLR
+462 IADDLR

-481 DRMKIYDEERF
+481 DRMKIYDEEKF
-492 PYKIYNIPLKA
+492 PYKIYNISLKA

>member
-1 MQSIGKDLQ
+1 MQSTGNVSQ
-10 KAINTTIVSQNDTI
+10 KATDTI
-24 EVSKKDEVYLK
+24 EISKKDEVYLK
-35 ISCEA
+35 VTCEP
-40 GIAQELCDYFTFI
+40 GVAQELCDYFTFT
-53 VRGYT
+53 VPGHT

-71 IRLFNIHNRVL
+71 IRLFNIHNRLL
-82 YGGLLEYVFK
+82 YSGLLEYVFI
-92 FAKNRNYKVVPD
+92 FAEKRNYQVIPD
-104 GDWWKPRRIEKN
+104 GDWWKPLKIEKN
-116 ESFITDLNLPFEPR
+116 EKFLSSLKLPFEPR
-130 DYQLDGFYH
+130 DYQLEGFHH

-144 KSLLLSPTASG
+144 KSLLVSPTASG

-185 ADFQEYGWD
+185 TDFQEYGWD
-194 SSKFCH
+194 SAKYCH

-210 DKKVVISTWQSIYKL
+210 DKLVVISTWQSIYKL
-225 GRKLFE
+225 QKKIFE

-248 LTSIMTKCVNAEYRI
+248 LTSIMTKCVNAEYRV

-273 THKLVLEGLFGKI
+273 THKLVLEGLFGKV

-291 TAKLIDRK
+291 TKKLIDQK

-308 IVLKYPDDV
+308 VVLKYSEEL
-317 CHQFRKIKY
+317 CQQFTKIKY

-350 DGNTLLL
+350 EGNTLLL

-370 MIKEETDVK
+370 MIKEKTDD
-379 NRQTFFVYGGTET
+379 NRKTFFVFGGTET
-392 EVREQIRAIA
+392 ETREQIRAIA
-402 EKERDAII
+402 ETERDAII
-410 VASYGVYST
+410 VASYGVFST
-419 GINIRNLHNIVFAS
+419 GINIRNLHNIIFAS

-462 ITDDLR
+462 IADDLR

-481 DRMKIYDEERF
+481 DRMKIYDEEKF
-492 PYKIYNIPLKA
+492 PYKIYNISLKA

>member
-1 MQSIGKDLQ
+1 MQSTGNVLQ
-10 KAINTTIVSQNDTI
+10 KAIETI
-24 EVSKKDEVYLK
+24 EISKKDEVFLK

-40 GIAQELCDYFTFI
+40 GVAQEICDYFTFT
-53 VRGYT
+53 VPGHT

-82 YGGLLEYVFK
+82 YGGLLEYVFI
-92 FAKNRNYKVVPD
+92 FAEKRNYKVIPD
-104 GDWWKPRRIEKN
+104 GDWWKPKKIKRDETFIKN
-116 ESFITDLNLPFEPR
+116 LKLPFVPR
-130 DYQLDGFYH
+130 DYQLEGFYH
-139 ALSYK
+139 SLSYK
-144 KSLLLSPTASG
+144 KSLLVSPTASG

-194 SSKFCH
+194 SAKYCH
-200 QVYAGQDKVS
+200 QVYAGQDKIS
-210 DKKVVISTWQSIYKL
+210 DKLVVISTWQSIYKL
-225 GRKLFE
+225 NKKLFE

-248 LTSIMTKCVNAEYRI
+248 LTTLMTKCVNAEYRI

-273 THKLVLEGLFGKI
+273 THKLVLEGLFGKV
-286 YKVTT
+286 YKVTS
-291 TAKLIDRK
+291 TAKLIDKK
-299 QLASFRIDI
+299 QLAPFRVDI
-308 IVLKYPDDV
+308 IILKYPDEI
-317 CHQFRKIKY
+317 CEQFRKIKY

-350 DGNTLLL
+350 EGNTLLL

-370 MIKEETDVK
+370 MIKEKADV
-379 NRQTFFVYGGTET
+379 NRKTFFVFGGTET
-392 EVREQIRAIA
+392 ETREQIRAIA
-402 EKERDAII
+402 ETERDAII
-410 VASYGVYST
+410 VASYGVFST

-462 ITDDLR
+462 ISDDLR
-468 WKNRKNYAYRHHE
+468 WKNRKNYAFRHHE
-481 DRMKIYDEERF
+481 DRIKIYDEEKF
-492 PYKIYNIPLKA
+492 PYKIYNISLKA

>member
-1 MQSIGKDLQ
+1 MQSIGNDSQ
-10 KAINTTIVSQNDTI
+10 KVI
-24 EVSKKDEVYLK
+24 EVIEVTKKDEVFLK

-40 GIAQELCDYFTFI
+40 GVAQEICDYFTFT
-53 VRGYT
+53 VPGHT

-71 IRLFNIHNRVL
+71 IRLFNIHNRLL
-82 YGGLLEYVFK
+82 YGGLLEYVFI
-92 FAKNRNYKVVPD
+92 FAEPRNYRVAPIGFD
-104 GDWWKPRRIEKN
+104 WKPRKIAKN
-116 ESFITDLNLPFEPR
+116 QAFLDDLKLPFEPR
-130 DYQLDGFYH
+130 DYQLDGFHH

-144 KSLLLSPTASG
+144 KSLLVSPTASG

-185 ADFQEYGWD
+185 SDFQEYGWD
-194 SSKFCH
+194 SVKYCH

-210 DKKVVISTWQSIYKL
+210 DKQVIISTWQSIYKL
-225 GRKLFE
+225 NKKTFE
-231 PYKLVIGDEA
+231 PYRLVIGDEA

-248 LTSIMTKCVNAEYRI
+248 LTTLMTKCVNAEYRI

-273 THKLVLEGLFGKI
+273 THKLVLEGLFGKV
-286 YKVTT
+286 YKVTS

-299 QLASFRIDI
+299 QLAPFRVEIV
-308 IVLKYPDDV
+308 VLKYPDV
-317 CHQFRKIKY
+317 ICEQFRKIKY

-350 DGNTLLL
+350 EGNTLLL

-370 MIKEETDVK
+370 MIEEKTDDDRK
-379 NRQTFFVYGGTET
+379 TFFVFGGTET
-392 EVREQIRAIA
+392 EIREQIRAIA
-402 EKERDAII
+402 ETERDAII
-410 VASYGVYST
+410 VASYGVFST

-443 SIGRGLRLSDNN
+443 SIGRGLRLSENKE
-455 QETVLYD
+455 ETVLYD
-462 ITDDLR
+462 IADDLR
-468 WKNRKNYAYRHHE
+468 SGARKNFAYQHFEERV
-481 DRMKIYDEERF
+481 KIYDEESF
-492 PYKIYNIPLKA
+492 PYKIHKLDL

>member
-1 MQSIGKDLQ
+1 MQSIGNDSQ
-10 KAINTTIVSQNDTI
+10 KVI
-24 EVSKKDEVYLK
+24 EVIEVTKKDEVFLK

-40 GIAQELCDYFTFI
+40 GVAQEICDYFTFT
-53 VRGYT
+53 VPGHT

-71 IRLFNIHNRVL
+71 IRLFNIHNRLL
-82 YGGLLEYVFK
+82 YGGLLEYVFI
-92 FAKNRNYKVVPD
+92 FAEPRNYRVAPIGFD
-104 GDWWKPRRIEKN
+104 WKPRKIAKN
-116 ESFITDLNLPFEPR
+116 QAFLDDLKLPFEPR
-130 DYQLDGFYH
+130 DYQLDGFHH

-144 KSLLLSPTASG
+144 KSLLVSPTASG

-185 ADFQEYGWD
+185 SDFQEYGWD
-194 SSKFCH
+194 SAKYCH

-210 DKKVVISTWQSIYKL
+210 DKLVVISTWQSIYKL
-225 GRKLFE
+225 NKKTFE
-231 PYKLVIGDEA
+231 PYRLVIGDEA

-248 LTSIMTKCVNAEYRI
+248 LTTLMTKCVNAEYRI

-273 THKLVLEGLFGKI
+273 THKLVLEGLFGKV

-291 TAKLIDRK
+291 TKKLMDRK
-299 QLASFRIDI
+299 ELSSLNVEI
-308 IVLKYPDDV
+308 ILLKYPDV
-317 CHQFRKIKY
+317 ICEQFKQIKY
-326 ADELEFIVGH
+326 ADEIEFLVGH

-350 DGNTLLL
+350 EGNTLLL

-370 MIKEETDVK
+370 MIKEKTDD
-379 NRQTFFVYGGTET
+379 NRKTFFVFGGTET
-392 EVREQIRAIA
+392 ETREQIRAIA
-402 EKERDAII
+402 ETERDAII
-410 VASYGVYST
+410 VASYGVFST

-443 SIGRGLRLSDNN
+443 SIGRGLRLSD
-455 QETVLYD
+455 TTDKTTLYD
-462 ITDDLR
+462 IADDLR

-481 DRMKIYDEERF
+481 DRLKIYDEEKF
-492 PYKIYNIPLKA
+492 PYKIHNITLKV